1 MPADIIRN
9 RLEPHIQKEEERDHV
24 QDTRTSRAKEDE
36 EPDVE
41 EDGDDRATQLCDEL
55 VPRLRT
61 EEVSGLQVAYH
72 NPQYTV
78 LTLAALRE
86 PERDAKLTCHVGRLR
101 RGSRSDDTCRQVHR
115 LRWAK
120 REVRALSDTTEDEL
134 RRLRDRSDGVDVG
147 RAGRLDADKRERESE
162 DEREERLADVHVE

>member
-1 MPADIIRN
+1 M
-9 RLEPHIQKEEERDHV
+9 
-24 QDTRTSRAKEDE
+24 QDARRSFREEDE
-36 EPDVE
+36 QPNVKEYSN
-41 EDGDDRATQLCDEL
+41 DGATQLRDEL
-55 VPRLRT
+55 VSWLRT

-86 PERDAKLTCHVGRLR
+86 PERDAKLTCHVSRLR
-101 RGSRSDDTCRQVHR
+101 RGSRSDDTCCQVHR

-120 REVRALSDTTEDEL
+120 REVRALSDATEDEL
-134 RRLRDRSDGVDVG
+134 RCLRNRSDGVDVG
-147 RAGRLDADKRERESE
+147 RAGGLDADKRERESE